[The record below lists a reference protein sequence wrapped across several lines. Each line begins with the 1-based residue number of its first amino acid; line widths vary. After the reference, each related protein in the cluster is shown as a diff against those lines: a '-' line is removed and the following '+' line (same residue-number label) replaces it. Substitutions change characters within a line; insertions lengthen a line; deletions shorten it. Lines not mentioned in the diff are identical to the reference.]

1 MKILTIFNPI
11 NPIDTPGILPFEV
24 RLTSISICFN
34 LMCVGWGWRVG
45 GGADGAVFYV
55 LSISK

>member
-1 MKILTIFNPI
+1 MSFSYENI

-34 LMCVGWGWRVG
+34 LMCVGWGVAGG

-55 LSISK
+55 LAISK